1 MGYLANP
8 SLPNYNCRMKNHRH
22 IMISMSML
30 LVFFVAMPLHAQTF
44 AYQKNP
50 YGIGIQGS
58 PSTWGLSF
66 LQRFGENAMQGV
78 VGITYNPEPLYES
91 VLDYAVSIDYQRT
104 LFGNDFNEYLGGQ
117 LYSSISLA
125 HTGEIPYDSSSQTEE
140 PFTSRIIVGAGFG
153 VEALFFQNFSLS
165 LEFIYI
171 FYYMPT
177 AGDLTTA
184 FGIDLIPK
192 IALRYKFS

>member
-1 MGYLANP
+1 
-8 SLPNYNCRMKNHRH
+8 MKNRRR
-22 IMISMSML
+22 IILSMIVL
-30 LVFFVAMPLHAQTF
+30 LVFLVTIPLHAQTF

-58 PSTWGLSF
+58 PSTWGLTF
-66 LQRFGENAMQGV
+66 LQRFGENALQGV
-78 VGITYNPEPLYES
+78 VGLTYNPDPLYES
-91 VLDYAVSIDYQRT
+91 VLTYAVAIDYQRT

-125 HTGEIPYDSSSQTEE
+125 HTGEIPYDSSSQTAD
-140 PFTSRIIVGAGFG
+140 PFEAKIIVGAGFG

-171 FYYMPT
+171 FYYIPT
-177 AGDLTTA
+177 ASNLHSA

-192 IALRYKFS
+192 IALCYRFR